1 MTNDQDDPN
10 RPVDPFPVDF
20 TAQPPVSPFP
30 PLETPG
36 DPPKDSASDWND
48 GADAHDLP
56 TRENTLTALGRFAF
70 PPQPP
75 LDDEGEA
82 ARARRWTSQTML
94 AAVVVLLVFN
104 AASLQN
110 WARQQPPNWGVATVE
125 QLADVWSARLS
136 LLGAD
141 LPLQGLHEAW
151 AGWREARFPGQAAAP
166 PE

>member
-1 MTNDQDDPN
+1 MTDPNDPN
-10 RPVDPFPVDF
+10 RPVDPFPANFV
-20 TAQPPVSPFP
+20 AQPPVSLFP
-30 PLETPG
+30 PLEGAG
-36 DPPKDSASDWND
+36 DPPSDWID
-48 GADAHDLP
+48 AADAHDLP
-56 TRENTLTALGRFAF
+56 TRENALTALGRFAF

-94 AAVVVLLVFN
+94 AAVVMLLIFN

-110 WARQQPPNWGVATVE
+110 WARQQPPGWGVETVE

-151 AGWREARFPGQAAAP
+151 VGVRDARFPGQDAP